1 MQLQTLVDLPTDL
14 PEVTHRRPILLMGS
28 CFAEHIGRRLEE
40 YKFRVERNP
49 YGILYNPLSMA
60 QALDELRLGVAY
72 DASRLFFHNDLWH
85 SAMHHGS
92 FSRPTAEETLQTIGR
107 RQNSA
112 REVLESSPLLM
123 LTLGTAHVYERV
135 DTGQVV
141 GNCHRL
147 PARCFGRRLISVS
160 EATER
165 LVATLEPLL
174 SKNPDVQ
181 VLMTVSPI
189 RHVGDGL
196 HANQLSKST
205 LLLAVEAL
213 THAFPGRIGYFP
225 AYELLMD
232 ELRDYRFYADD
243 LVHPSALAVEW
254 VWSKFV
260 EACMSPDTRAVLK
273 ELDGLKADLGH
284 RPFRPQGDAYR
295 AFVHQILLNIE
306 RLQRKYPTFDFQ
318 NEIDQCHTRLMS

>member
-28 CFAEHIGRRLEE
+28 CFAEHIGRRLEG

-60 QALDELRLGVAY
+60 QALDELRLEVAY

-92 FSRPTAEETLQTIGR
+92 FSHPTAEETLQAIGR

-112 REVLESSPLLM
+112 RAVLESSPLLM

-165 LVATLEPLL
+165 LAATLEPLL
-174 SKNPDVQ
+174 SKNPDMQ

-260 EACMSPDTRAVLK
+260 EACMSPDTRVVLK